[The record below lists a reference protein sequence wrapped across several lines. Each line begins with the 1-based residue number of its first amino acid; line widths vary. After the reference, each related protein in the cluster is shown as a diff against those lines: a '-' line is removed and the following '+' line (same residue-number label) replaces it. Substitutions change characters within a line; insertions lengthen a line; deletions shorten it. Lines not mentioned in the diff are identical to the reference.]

1 MYVWSKILTYGLIIY
16 VLITSIQTQIV
27 KNVAVSFKISTSQ

>member
-1 MYVWSKILTYGLIIY
+1 MFDWSKILTYLLIIY
-16 VLITSIQTQIV
+16 VLITSVQTMVV

>member
-1 MYVWSKILTYGLIIY
+1 MFDWSKILTYLLIIY
-16 VLITSIQTQIV
+16 VLVTSVQTMVV

>member
-1 MYVWSKILTYGLIIY
+1 MFDWSKILTYGLIVY
-16 VLITSIQTQIV
+16 VLVTSIQTTVI